1 MTEKK
6 IARTLATNLTLD
18 TDNAKAGLKELTGAV
33 KDASN
38 SAKILEA
45 QYKSSGDAVAASKA
59 KYEGLQATLEAQ
71 KTKVDALKQALDTN
85 NTTTEA
91 GRKNQEFLTAEL
103 AKAERQ
109 YQSYQG
115 QLDKATQAYKYQE
128 SGLADLNSEL
138 KHGQAMTDA
147 HARSLEADGKTAEAQ
162 EVRLKGLKDTHQNL
176 TKQLE
181 IQQKELK
188 DLAMAGDT
196 SSESYKK
203 QELRVAQMSAKVSEA
218 SRDVKQF
225 NNKSK
230 EVEGSAK
237 GFGKVTDTVESMGKA
252 FVPAVAGV
260 TALAGAFGAYINK
273 VADTNSQISGI
284 QARTTQTYA
293 QAKESYKAVNDMY
306 AKGYGESLDELQET
320 YTRVQ
325 QLNPKDSISDLTEKT
340 KLASTYAKQ
349 SGADIQEVLAGA
361 SKATTNL
368 GISYE
373 DYFDLMTTAS
383 KKGLDTQGALSDEMG
398 EYSQVLG
405 QMGFKAKDAFALLQN
420 GLESGAYNSDKLL
433 DFTKEFGISLNDGR
447 MAQNIGAF
455 SKNTQ
460 KMFDGFKQ
468 GKVTSAEMLKA
479 VTGDLAGMTDKQ
491 KEATLASN
499 LWSALG
505 EDNALKVVES
515 MGKAN
520 DSFDNVKG
528 TAKATAEQLK
538 TSNPFDLAKR
548 GAEAFAG
555 SLTIN
560 QDQLKKLKDSAKPL
574 MASLKELFD
583 ATIKALPQIAK
594 DLTPII
600 DFTAKHLPEL
610 ITGLGIL
617 AGLWGTTK
625 VVAFGK
631 SVVGVGKDVTDLA
644 KKASGLVIKPKV
656 DGSDAKREL
665 GILGKLGKGLGKS
678 MWWSA
683 KLVATTVWK
692 SLALI
697 GDAVILTGKAFKWTG
712 SLAITGVKKGLSALT
727 TAGKATGTALKKGL
741 SVTASVA
748 TKGAQVALKALAVT
762 GKATG
767 LALKGAFTFLKAN
780 PLGLLITGIA
790 LAITALVELYK
801 HNKKFRDFINGI
813 IKSAVDMAKGI
824 AQWFGDMWKTVSKVF
839 GKIGS
844 FIGDTL
850 AWIKKAWDKY
860 WQTMADFYGGI
871 WKSITNIG
879 SSAFKGISNFINDTL
894 SWIKKAWDKYWQ
906 SISDFYGGIWKTLTS
921 VGSSA
926 IKGISNTISNVL
938 GGISNVWR
946 SVWGGLSDFFGG
958 IWRSIKGFASDG
970 INGVINVINAGVNAI
985 DSVWKFF
992 TGHQTS
998 IRHLAP
1004 VRFAQGGIV
1013 EQRLVTSMVNDGDGP
1028 DWKELIQLPNGEMVM
1043 SQQRN
1048 AILPLPV
1055 GTRVYNGKETKAIMN
1070 TAGIQKYANGGI
1082 VGGAINWAKGS
1093 LANVGSWIGDKFD
1106 AIGNFLKNPIGAVT
1120 GLITKATSGMIG
1132 QLGNFGQLASGVFD
1146 KLTGSIADWFS
1157 SALKKIQE
1165 ESQDAPPG
1173 TGVERWRDQVIRALQ
1188 MNGLSTSRDMQ
1199 DRVLRQIQTESGGNE
1214 KAVQGNIGDINNR
1227 TGNLARGLM
1236 QVIPPTFNANKFP
1249 GFDNPFRGLDSLL
1262 AGLNYAKKAYGPSL
1276 SFLGRGHGYANGGLI
1291 TKHQIAEI
1299 GEGNKPEMI
1308 IPLDGMKSSRGFELL
1323 GKTAVAMASRDGLTA
1338 QAESTQSDSKLL
1350 EKLDQLL
1357 TSLQNTQPITVNVD
1371 VHGSL
1376 DEATARR
1383 WAPTLVEALARA
1395 QRGRR

>member
-1 MTEKK
+1 MADKK
-6 IARTLATNLTLD
+6 IVVRTLATELSLN
-18 TDNAKAGLKELTGAV
+18 TDSAKTGLKELTQAV
-33 KDASN
+33 KSANDE
-38 SAKILEA
+38 AKILEA
-45 QYKSSGDAVAASKA
+45 QYKASGDAVASSKA
-59 KYEGLQATLEAQ
+59 KYDGLTTVVDQQ
-71 KTKVDALKQALDTN
+71 KTKVEALKQALEQN
-85 NTTTEA
+85 NTSTEA
-91 GRKNQEFLTAEL
+91 GQKNQAFLTAEL

-109 YQSYQG
+109 LGSYQG
-115 QLDKATQAYKYQE
+115 QLDKATTAYKYQE
-128 SGLADLNSEL
+128 SGLAELNKEL

-196 SSESYKK
+196 SSESYKR

-218 SRDVKQF
+218 SRDVTQF

-230 EVEGSAK
+230 DVEGSAK

-460 KMFDGFKQ
+460 QMFNGFKQ

-538 TSNPFDLAKR
+538 TSNPFELAKR
-548 GAEAFAG
+548 GAEAFTG

-644 KKASGLVIKPKV
+644 KKASGLIIKPKV
-656 DGSDAKREL
+656 NGSDAKREL
-665 GILGKLGKGLGKS
+665 GIIGKLGKGLGKS

-748 TKGAQVALKALAVT
+748 TKGAQ
-762 GKATG
+762 
-767 LALKGAFTFLKAN
+767 LALKGLLTTAKVTGNGIKLAFNFLKAN
-780 PLGLLITGIA
+780 PLIMLITGVT
-790 LAITALVELYK
+790 LAIGALVELYK

-824 AQWFGDMWKTVSKVF
+824 AQWFGDMWKTVSNIF
-839 GKIGS
+839 GKIGD

-871 WKSITNIG
+871 WK
-879 SSAFKGISNFINDTL
+879 
-894 SWIKKAWDKYWQ
+894 
-906 SISDFYGGIWKTLTS
+906 TLTS

-926 IKGISNTISNVL
+926 IKGISSVIGDVL
-938 GGISNVWR
+938 GGISSTWR
-946 SVWGGLSDFFGG
+946 SVWQGLSDFFGG
-958 IWRSIKGFASDG
+958 IWKGIKGLASDG
-970 INGVINVINAGVNAI
+970 VNGVLGIVNSLI
-985 DSVWKFF
+985 DSLDSVWKFF
-992 TGHQTS
+992 TGHETS
-998 IRHLAP
+998 IHHLKP
-1004 VRFAQGGIV
+1004 VKFEQGGIV
-1013 EQRLVTSMVNDGDGP
+1013 TQRLAMVNDGQGQN
-1028 DWKELIQLPNGEMVM
+1028 WKELIQTPDGQLMM
-1043 SQQRN
+1043 SQKRN
-1048 AILPLPV
+1048 AVMPLPV
-1055 GTRVYNGKETKAIMN
+1055 GTRVYNGDETKAIMN
-1070 TAGIQKYANGGI
+1070 SFGIEKYANGGI
-1082 VGGAINWAKGS
+1082 VGGAIDWAKGS
-1093 LANVGSWIGDKFD
+1093 LANVGDWIGDKFD
-1106 AIGNFLKNPIGAVT
+1106 AIGKFLDSPLSAIKS
-1120 GLITKATSGMIG
+1120 LISKATSHLIAP
-1132 QLGNFGQLASGVFD
+1132 LGNFGQLASGMFER
-1146 KLTGSIADWFS
+1146 LTSPIADWFTKG
-1157 SALKKIQE
+1157 LKKVQE
-1165 ESQDAPPG
+1165 ENQDAPPG

-1276 SFLGRGHGYANGGLI
+1276 SFLGNGHGYANGGLI

-1323 GKTAVAMASRDGLTA
+1323 GKTAVAMASRDGLTGQGMA
-1338 QAESTQSDSKLL
+1338 DSQ
-1350 EKLDQLL
+1350 EVTQLL
-1357 TSLQNTQPITVNVD
+1357 NQNNQLLGVVTQLLGAILGETEKGNQPVDPLALNTLSRTLLNRTVRSTN
-1371 VHGSL
+1371 
-1376 DEATARR
+1376 
-1383 WAPTLVEALARA
+1383 
-1395 QRGRR
+1395 